1 MQITWYG
8 HSAFALES
16 AGRRVLIDPFLNGN
30 PVFESQGKGSV
41 AEKFAAAIKGTTDIV
56 ITHGHAD
63 HIGDTLVIAQKTG
76 ATVFCNWDLGQ
87 WLGAK
92 WEGMNAG
99 KNSDKNSDK
108 PLKLE
113 LMNAG
118 GRVEHDGVAIRL
130 VRADHSS
137 GVWEDGIFQTL
148 GSANGAIITV
158 PGAPVIY
165 HMGDT
170 DIFAGM
176 GLIEELYKPDI
187 VIVPIGDRFTMGPSS
202 AALAV
207 RRFFPRSKAVIPCH
221 FGTFGLL
228 TGTVEEF
235 KRELGPLGTHLLE
248 PQVHVPVTF
257 SIG

>member
-1 MQITWYG
+1 MQITWFG

-16 AGRRVLIDPFLNGN
+16 AGRRVLVDPFFTGN
-30 PVFESQGKGSV
+30 PVFEREGTGTK

-56 ITHGHAD
+56 ITHGHMD
-63 HIGDTLVIAQKTG
+63 HIGDTLAIAAATG

-87 WLGAK
+87 WLSAK
-92 WEGMNAG
+92 WGAMNTG
-99 KNSDKNSDK
+99 KA
-108 PLKLE
+108 LAIE
-113 LMNAG
+113 MMNAG
-118 GRVEHDGVAIRL
+118 GKVEHDGVAIRL

-137 GVWEDGIFQTL
+137 GVWENGIFQTL

-170 DIFAGM
+170 DIFADM
-176 GLIEELYKPDI
+176 GLIEELHKPDI
-187 VIVPIGDRFTMGPSS
+187 VLVPIGDRFTMGPST

-207 RRFFPRSKAVIPCH
+207 RRYFPRSKAVIPCH

-228 TGTVEEF
+228 TGTVDEF

-257 SIG
+257 SIK

>member
-1 MQITWYG
+1 MEITWYG
-8 HSAFALES
+8 HSAFALAS
-16 AGRRVLIDPFLNGN
+16 KGRRVLVDPFLNGN
-30 PVFESQGKGSV
+30 PVFEGEGAGSI
-41 AEKFAAAIKGTTDIV
+41 AEKYAAAIEGVTDIV
-56 ITHGHAD
+56 ITHGHMD
-63 HIGDTLVIAQKTG
+63 HIGDALDVASRTG

-87 WLGAK
+87 WLSNK
-92 WEGMNAG
+92 WAQRNENA
-99 KNSDKNSDK
+99 
-108 PLKLE
+108 PLALE

-118 GRVEHDGVAIRL
+118 GRVEHNGVSIRL

-137 GVWEDGIFQTL
+137 GVFEDGMFQTL
-148 GSANGAIITV
+148 GSANGAIISI

-176 GLIEELYKPDI
+176 SLIEELHKPDI
-187 VIVPIGDRFTMGPSS
+187 VIAPIGDRFTMGAAT

-221 FGTFGLL
+221 FRTFGLL

-235 KRELGPLGTHLLE
+235 KRELGPMGSRLLDLTPHE
-248 PQVHVPVTF
+248 MIKF
-257 SIG
+257 SI

>member
-16 AGRRVLIDPFLNGN
+16 AGKRVLVDPFLRGN
-30 PVFESQGKGSV
+30 PVFEAEGKGSV
-41 AEKFAAAIKGTTDIV
+41 EAKYKAAIKGTTDIV

-63 HIGDTLVIAQKTG
+63 HIGDALAIANETG
-76 ATVFCNWDLGQ
+76 ARLFCSWDLGQ
-87 WLGAK
+87 WLALK
-92 WEGMNAG
+92 WEAMNTG
-99 KNSDKNSDK
+99 KPFAVEMMNS
-108 PLKLE
+108 
-113 LMNAG
+113 G
-118 GRVEHDGVAIRL
+118 GQIEHEGVSIRM
-130 VRADHSS
+130 VRADHSA
-137 GVWEDGIFQTL
+137 GVMEDGKFMAL
-148 GSANGAIITV
+148 GIANGVIVRI
-158 PGAPVIY
+158 PGAPTVY

-176 GLIEELYKPDI
+176 ALIEELHQPDI
-187 VIVPIGDRFTMGPSS
+187 VIVPIGDRFTMGPST

-207 RRFFPRSKAVIPCH
+207 RRFFPRSKAIIPCH

-228 TGTVEEF
+228 TGTAEEF

-248 PQVHVPVTF
+248 PVVHEPVTF